1 MRLAA
6 QITGFF
12 RCMSMSVFAIQNF
25 KIRGKTLPTYWNRT
39 FLLLACQTQEEGIA
53 DKIAVVTTIS
63 TYRERI
69 VKLQREIRILEDEQ
83 GPH

>member
-1 MRLAA
+1 MRSL
-6 QITGFF
+6 QDLNKE
-12 RCMSMSVFAIQNF
+12 VDDLNLE
-25 KIRGKTLPTYWNRT
+25 IRK
-39 FLLLACQTQEEGIA
+39 LLLGKNPFKEGIA